1 MDVLTTREIQY
12 TDDNGEERNVVL
24 TVYTPYAQIDRG
36 WRGAFAF
43 GPPIARLNGKTIP
56 SGGVDFIQCFMC
68 SVEVARGYLMGSDLA
83 KRVHWHGMRHFGL
96 PWHHEKP
103 EGYQPPPIPAPEVNP
118 GNLEILTKVRLGIP
132 HGDNDV
138 HELIMI
144 VYQPFAADETKWK
157 CAFAFGGGANEPV
170 RYGVGADFIEALLD
184 ALALARVTYESMI
197 PPKWKPL
204 ESSDFDSAQF
214 WPHKIGREYFTE
226 PSKYSNPDMPD
237 FRPSWLRDG
246 T

>member
-24 TVYTPYAQIDRG
+24 TIYTPYAQVDRG

-96 PWHHEKP
+96 PYYAERP
-103 EGYQPPPIPAPEVNP
+103 VDYQAPQIPASEVNP

-132 HGDNDV
+132 HRDNEV
-138 HELIMI
+138 HELILI
-144 VYQPFAADETKWK
+144 VYRPFAADETKWK
-157 CAFAFGGGANEPV
+157 CAFAFGAGANEPV
-170 RYGVGADFIEALLD
+170 RYGIGADFIEALLD
-184 ALALARVTYESMI
+184 ALALARVTYEAMV
-197 PPKWKPL
+197 PAEWQP
-204 ESSDFDSAQF
+204 ESDEFDSVQF

-237 FRPSWLRDG
+237 FTPSSSQDDA
-246 T
+246 

>member
-24 TVYTPYAQIDRG
+24 TIYTPHAQVDRS

-56 SGGVDFIQCFMC
+56 SGGVDFIQCFLC

-96 PWHHEKP
+96 PFHAERP
-103 EGYQPPPIPAPEVNP
+103 VDYQPPPLPAVEVNP
-118 GNLEILTKVRLGIP
+118 GNLEILTKVRRGIP

-138 HELIMI
+138 RELILI
-144 VYQPFAADETKWK
+144 VYRPFAADETKWK

-184 ALALARVTYESMI
+184 ALALARVTYESMLPAKWE
-197 PPKWKPL
+197 PP
-204 ESSDFDSAQF
+204 ESSDFDSVQF